1 MLALTDL
8 TGQVLQDFNLEGR
21 AGNIVGVVGLLG
33 SGLEELI
40 AILAGRQHAV
50 SGRLEIRG
58 RPVPLGSLATLA
70 ARGLR
75 VVIGDKSER
84 IVPDLTVGENATL
97 SVVARFYRGGVLRL
111 HRLRRRARRILGD
124 FGVLPADPALRAGSL
139 SGGNQQKLA
148 VAKALQPEPDVLVL
162 EEPFHGVDVR
172 GRIELSQIL
181 RAQAAQ
187 GRLVLIIDSDLDEI
201 TSIATKIIVLRD
213 GRTVLVANEEQA
225 DKRRLLEACYGGGG
239 QDL

>member
-1 MLALTDL
+1 M
-8 TGQVLQDFNLEGR
+8 
-21 AGNIVGVVGLLG
+21 VGLLG

-40 AILAGRQHAV
+40 AILAGRQDAV

-58 RPVPLGSLATLA
+58 HLVPLGSLATLA

-97 SVVARFYRGGVLRL
+97 SVVSRFYRGGVLRL
-111 HRLRRRARRILGD
+111 GRLRRQARRILGE
-124 FGVLPADPALRAGSL
+124 FGVLPADPALRAGRL

-181 RAQAAQ
+181 RAPRPRA
-187 GRLVLIIDSDLDEI
+187 GWS
-201 TSIATKIIVLRD
+201 
-213 GRTVLVANEEQA
+213 
-225 DKRRLLEACYGGGG
+225 
-239 QDL
+239 